1 MKDLRSPSQTE
12 NAILNILASHEFP
25 GNIEIKNQ
33 LNNCKVR
40 TIDKDGSIEIK
51 INADKK
57 RANVKERIPVE
68 AKLETDTY
76 PIYFLLHVIDGY
88 AVELEV
94 YKADSSGYDHINKI
108 ENLSKL
114 HVFA

>member
-1 MKDLRSPSQTE
+1 MKNFRSPSQKE
-12 NAILNILASHEFP
+12 NAILDILASHEFL
-25 GNIEIKNQ
+25 GHIEIKNQ

-57 RANVKERIPVE
+57 RANVKERVPVE
-68 AKLETDTY
+68 AKLETNTY
-76 PIYFLLHVIDGY
+76 PICFLLHVIDGY

-94 YKADSSGYDHINKI
+94 YKADLSGYDHINKI
-108 ENLSKL
+108 DNLSQL
-114 HVFA
+114 RVFA